1 MIRRLIASLLVF
13 AVLGYG
19 TSWAYAGHAFADAD
33 HTIEGVHKHSQAASD
48 EGGCDHCC
56 HASAHMLGLAHPFP
70 GIHPP
75 DVDMFG
81 LVAGVFAATPVCAPP
96 LKPPRS

>member
-13 AVLGYG
+13 AILGYG
-19 TSWAYAGHAFADAD
+19 TTWAYAGHALADAD
-33 HTIEGVHKHSQAASD
+33 QTAEGAHKHSEAATD
-48 EGGCDHCC
+48 DGGCDHCC
-56 HASAHMLGLAHPFP
+56 HASAHMVGLAHPFP

-75 DVDMFG
+75 EANGFR
-81 LVAGVFAATPVCAPP
+81 LVAGGFAETPASAPP